1 MNESTSIDT
10 AIDQVERLYRTV
22 TGRSAPPVG
31 DQPYATIPPE
41 KVPEE
46 HVQEQVDRLVETLT
60 DFATPGGADTEWKPM
75 IALWEGNQEII
86 LIVDLP
92 GIQRDS
98 VHVAANRGV
107 IQIQG
112 ERRLPQGKK
121 NGDERT
127 LRYAEQPFGKFR
139 RTIPIPLA
147 TRFEELQ
154 AQMRDGILE
163 IRVPR
168 DAKADDSREIPVS

>member
-1 MNESTSIDT
+1 MNETASIDT

-60 DFATPGGADTEWKPM
+60 EFAVPGGAGTEWKPT
-75 IALWEGNQEII
+75 IALWEGKNEIV
-86 LIVDLP
+86 LVVDLP
-92 GIQRDS
+92 GVKRDS

-107 IQIQG
+107 IQIHG
-112 ERRLPQGKK
+112 ERPLPQGK

-154 AQMRDGILE
+154 AQMRDGTLE

-168 DAKADDSREIPVS
+168 DAKAEDAREIPVS

>member
-1 MNESTSIDT
+1 MNETASIDT

-41 KVPEE
+41 KMPEE

-60 DFATPGGADTEWKPM
+60 EFASPERAETEWKPT
-75 IALWEGNQEII
+75 IALWEGKNEIV
-86 LIVDLP
+86 LVVDLP
-92 GIQRDS
+92 GVRRDS
-98 VHVAANRGV
+98 VHVAVNRGV

-112 ERRLPQGKK
+112 ERPLPQGK
-121 NGDERT
+121 NEEERT
-127 LRYAEQPFGKFR
+127 LRYAEQLFGKFR
-139 RTIPIPLA
+139 RTIPMPLA
-147 TRFEELQ
+147 TRLEELQ
-154 AQMRDGILE
+154 AQMRDGTLE

-168 DAKADDSREIPVS
+168 DAEASNAR

>member
-1 MNESTSIDT
+1 MNETASIDT

-22 TGRSAPPVG
+22 TGRDAPPVS

-60 DFATPGGADTEWKPM
+60 EFATPGGAGTEWKPTF
-75 IALWEGNQEII
+75 ALWEGKKEIV
-86 LIVDLP
+86 LVVDLP
-92 GIQRDS
+92 GVKRES
-98 VHVAANRGV
+98 VHVAVNRSV
-107 IQIQG
+107 IQIHG
-112 ERRLPQGKK
+112 ERPMPQGN
-121 NGDERT
+121 NGDDRS

-139 RTIPIPLA
+139 RTIPIPVA
-147 TRFEELQ
+147 ARFEELQ
-154 AQMRDGILE
+154 AQMRDGTLE

-168 DAKADDSREIPVS
+168 EAEGSDSREVPVS

>member
-1 MNESTSIDT
+1 MNQTASIDT

-22 TGRSAPPVG
+22 TGRSAPPAG

-60 DFATPGGADTEWKPM
+60 EFAAPGIAGTEWKPS
-75 IALWEGNQEII
+75 IALWEGKNEII
-86 LIVDLP
+86 LVVDLP
-92 GIQRDS
+92 GVRRDS
-98 VHVAANRGV
+98 VHVAVNRGV

-112 ERRLPQGKK
+112 ERSLPQDK

-154 AQMRDGILE
+154 AQLRDGILE

-168 DAKADDSREIPVS
+168 EAEADNAREVPVS